1 MNVMLGGLRI
11 IQNSYCTIRQQYR
24 FPRSKRR
31 RIRAK
36 WSKRARNY
44 RHLPDPNVYV
54 MRDQG
59 AVVMH
64 PATWRKLER
73 KLKTS
78 NSVRVSSA
86 PPRLRVSNL

>member
-1 MNVMLGGLRI
+1 MNAVVGGLRI
-11 IQNSYCTIRQQYR
+11 IQSVHCTIRQQYR

-36 WSKRARNY
+36 WAKSERNF
-44 RHLPDPNVYV
+44 RHLADPNMYV

-73 KLKTS
+73 ELSTANIALCVKTHS
-78 NSVRVSSA
+78 K
-86 PPRLRVSNL
+86 PKEPT

>member
-1 MNVMLGGLRI
+1 MNALVGGLRI
-11 IQNSYCTIRQQYR
+11 IQNVYCTVRQQYR
-24 FPRSKRR
+24 FPRSKRH

-36 WSKRARNY
+36 WAKRERNY
-44 RHLPDPNVYV
+44 RHLPDPNMYV

-73 KLKTS
+73 ELNTA
-78 NSVRVSSA
+78 NTALAETRG
-86 PPRLRVSNL
+86 